1 VYHEQRSIRHLTCY
15 CPETGTCLLTGPSGR
30 AIMTLYQ
37 RKPPMSSF
45 QFTSRDDAVAAVYD
59 AAKLLVDCYNTDTMI
74 DNYVDQETIDKL
86 RFIINDISEGKI
98 Q

>member
-1 VYHEQRSIRHLTCY
+1 
-15 CPETGTCLLTGPSGR
+15 
-30 AIMTLYQ
+30 
-37 RKPPMSSF
+37 MSSF

-59 AAKLLVDCYNTDTMI
+59 AVKLLVDCYNTDTMI

>member
-1 VYHEQRSIRHLTCY
+1 
-15 CPETGTCLLTGPSGR
+15 
-30 AIMTLYQ
+30 
-37 RKPPMSSF
+37 MSSF
-45 QFTSRDDAVAAVYD
+45 QFTSRDNAVAAVYD

-86 RFIINDISEGKI
+86 RLIINDINEGNI

>member
-1 VYHEQRSIRHLTCY
+1 MIRHHTCY
-15 CPETGTCLLTGPSGR
+15 CPETGTYSLTRPQGG
-30 AIMTLYQ
+30 AIMSMYSRGQL
-37 RKPPMSSF
+37 MSSF
-45 QFTSRDDAVAAVYD
+45 QFKSRGDAVAAVYD
-59 AAKLLVDCYNTDTMI
+59 ATKLIVDCYNTDTML